1 MVKIFF
7 KNLHIEFF
15 FKKILIFLIYS
26 YKFFKS
32 TSKIAG
38 GALFLGAQAS
48 LLLVDSHFE
57 GCSALE
63 SGGAIAALSADKLKV
78 QRCSF
83 IANTISVS
91 SDRGIKYGSAIS
103 ISDVSNNKAN
113 LIFTECPNPSPMNP
127 ECDYETGL
135 NCKCQWIKGKFRQW
149 TVAGHHQL
157 EDTNLFHNSGAQYGG
172 GVYLQDSMLT
182 ITRSQL
188 VENHA
193 LIGGGAIHIDS
204 GSAKLVLSNTKIAQN
219 DADQGQIYSLASGGV
234 HIENKTLIHLHSEEG
249 GSLMLQHGALV
260 AVSEDSVIQC
270 ADNTR
275 FQPGTVL
282 RAAVNTTF
290 QDWALDCRNQLSE
303 KQLRF
308 CQRNF
313 SLRHSCLENFY
324 AVPTP
329 SCKLFPYHQTQYEIV
344 PSSALFDK
352 NIFMENVSALLTEEQ
367 ARVLC
372 DKFAECLG
380 FDVHSVIDGSALRVF
395 RFASNGRNID
405 QARVTYASWVSY
417 LKPLP
422 YVSRCQVRNI
432 IYPHTIHY
440 RYAGTT
446 EISYLHS
453 YTIHYMHY
461 TGLQRAA
468 KCWNGVWNT
477 RIGTSSTDAFTTTEC
492 PMRRLV
498 SGLQL

>member
-1 MVKIFF
+1 
-7 KNLHIEFF
+7 
-15 FKKILIFLIYS
+15 
-26 YKFFKS
+26 
-32 TSKIAG
+32 
-38 GALFLGAQAS
+38 
-48 LLLVDSHFE
+48 LL
-57 GCSALE
+57 
-63 SGGAIAALSADKLKV
+63 
-78 QRCSF
+78 
-83 IANTISVS
+83 
-91 SDRGIKYGSAIS
+91 
-103 ISDVSNNKAN
+103 
-113 LIFTECPNPSPMNP
+113 FTECPNPSPMNP

-182 ITRSQL
+182 ITRCQL

-219 DADQGQIYSLASGGV
+219 HADQGQIYSLASGGV

-372 DKFAECLG
+372 DKFTECLG
-380 FDVHSVIDGSALRVF
+380 FDVHSVTDGSALRVF

-422 YVSRCQVRNI
+422 YVSRCQVRQISFTHTPYTIDIQVRQKYHTLIHHTPYTIHHTPYTIHHTLWIYRCDRNI
-432 IYPHTIHY
+432 IH
-440 RYAGTT
+440 
-446 EISYLHS
+446 L

-492 PMRRLV
+492 PMRRLP
-498 SGLQL
+498 GWNDAAW